1 MGVEPTTFRTPSF
14 QGPFC
19 FSFVTFRSSRLRGYI
34 VRFGLPR
41 GRQNYSRRLLAL
53 LRRICSLFLLSHF
66 SVLFLAPSKE
76 WFKTDWNNGMGEYMA
91 RKMGTRDYTRICH
104 VSPFAFED
112 TVPSSVGCNLSLQ
125 VLALKWVQNNIAN
138 FGGDPNRVTIFGE
151 NAGGMSVSLHLISP
165 KSQGL
170 FQRAIIQSGVAS
182 SPYLAAEKKPNADT
196 VQKFAL
202 LANCSSPDRN
212 NPGNLVRCLRSKD
225 SKEIISFQKH
235 LALSSTITSPVV
247 ARNFLPRLP
256 QKLFKR
262 EEFNNSID
270 IISGFT
276 SHKSSLSAVLG
287 SGSITQSNVTREAF
301 ELAIR
306 KTLEVAMGGNASRNA
321 VESVK
326 RNYTALNVTHNK
338 TKTREMLFDFENDFM
353 VVSPTIFEAEA
364 LAKVR
369 LK

>member
-1 MGVEPTTFRTPSF
+1 MSCV
-14 QGPFC
+14 
-19 FSFVTFRSSRLRGYI
+19 
-34 VRFGLPR
+34 
-41 GRQNYSRRLLAL
+41 
-53 LRRICSLFLLSHF
+53 
-66 SVLFLAPSKE
+66 
-76 WFKTDWNNGMGEYMA
+76 
-91 RKMGTRDYTRICH
+91 
-104 VSPFAFED
+104 

-170 FQRAIIQSGVAS
+170 FQRAIIQSGAAS
-182 SPYLAAEKKPNADT
+182 SPYLAACKEPSADT

-202 LANCSSPDRN
+202 LGNCSSPDD
-212 NPGNLVRCLRSKD
+212 LVRCLRSKD
-225 SKEIISFQKH
+225 TKEIISFQKH

-247 ARNFLPRLP
+247 DHKFLPILP

-262 EEFNNSID
+262 EQFNNSID

-287 SGSITQSNVTREAF
+287 SGSITQSSVTREEF
-301 ELAIR
+301 EASVTI
-306 KTLEVAMGGNASRNA
+306 TLEVAMGGKKSRN
-321 VESVK
+321 VEEFVK
-326 RNYTALNVTHNK
+326 YQYTDHRDPHNK
-338 TKTREMLFDFENDFM
+338 TKTREMLFDFENDVM
-353 VVSPTIFEAEA
+353 VVSPTIFEAKA

-369 LK
+369 LKKPR